1 MEDSTKELFLAIG
14 LDPKVAEST
23 LKNKK
28 VTQRLKEV
36 IELAGIKEA
45 NKTVGN
51 LLYGVATKMPETTFI
66 HTKFFIDQVLGDK
79 IQRAL
84 QLDEGIKYVAE
95 VVRKLGAEA
104 KINEE
109 EFKREAGIGITVSDE
124 EVASTIGKIFE
135 ENDALIKEHGHAFD
149 FSKLIYKARDVLKW
163 AD

>member
-1 MEDSTKELFLAIG
+1 MKANGRNNFIKGITDNLIVILFNNYKTLYNMEDSAKELFLAIG
-14 LDPKVAEST
+14 LDPKVVEST

-79 IQRAL
+79 I
-84 QLDEGIKYVAE
+84 
-95 VVRKLGAEA
+95 
-104 KINEE
+104 
-109 EFKREAGIGITVSDE
+109 
-124 EVASTIGKIFE
+124 
-135 ENDALIKEHGHAFD
+135 
-149 FSKLIYKARDVLKW
+149 
-163 AD
+163 